1 MTAVLKNT
9 ELFAGIEPGEMEVM
23 LGCLHARRRSFRKGE
38 FLLLVGSP
46 VTDVGII
53 LSGEADI
60 IKENINGELLVMRK
74 LLPGEMFGESY
85 AGTGCASSPVS
96 VAAQVNTQAVFLHM
110 GGILGTCRS
119 ACPQHKRLIFNM
131 VKIVSAHN
139 IALNNRMFY
148 LAYKTIRERLG
159 AYLLD
164 LAEQNGSRTFRLPM
178 SKTQLAQHLC
188 ADRSAMMREL
198 ARMKA
203 DGLIDYEKDNFRVI
217 FL

>member
-1 MTAVLKNT
+1 MTGILQNI
-9 ELFAGIEPGEMEVM
+9 ELFAGIDPDEIEGM
-23 LGCLHARRRSFRKGE
+23 LRCLDARRRAFRKGE
-38 FLLLVGSP
+38 FLLLAGSP
-46 VTDVGII
+46 VTDVGI
-53 LSGEADI
+53 LLAGEAHI
-60 IKENINGELLVMRK
+60 IKENINGETLMMRQ
-74 LLPGEMFGESY
+74 LMPGEMFGESY
-85 AGTGCASSPVS
+85 AGTGCGISPVS
-96 VAAQVNTQAVFLHM
+96 VVAQTDTRAVFLNM

-119 ACPQHKRLIFNM
+119 ACPRHKQLIYNM

-164 LAEQNGSRTFRLPM
+164 AAEQNGSKSFRLPM
-178 SKTQLAQHLC
+178 NKTQLAQHLC

-203 DGLIDYEKDNFRVI
+203 DGLIDYEKDAFCVI
-217 FL
+217 SL

>member
-1 MTAVLKNT
+1 MTAILNNT
-9 ELFAGIEPGEMEVM
+9 ELFAGIEPGEIESM
-23 LGCLHARRRSFRKGE
+23 LGCLGAKRRSFRKGE
-38 FLLLVGSP
+38 FLLLAGSP
-46 VTDVGII
+46 VTDVGIL

-60 IKENINGELLVMRK
+60 IKENINGDLLVMRK
-74 LLPGEMFGESY
+74 LLPGAMFGESY
-85 AGTGCASSPVS
+85 AGTGCGFSPVS
-96 VAAQVNTQAVFLHM
+96 VVAQTNTQAVFLDM

-119 ACPQHKRLIFNM
+119 ACPRHRQLIFNM

-148 LAYKTIRERLG
+148 LAGKTIRERLS

-164 LAEQNGSRTFRLPM
+164 LAGQNGSKVFRLPM

-198 ARMKA
+198 SRMKA
-203 DGLIDYEKDNFRVI
+203 EGLIDYEKDNLRVI
-217 FL
+217 AL